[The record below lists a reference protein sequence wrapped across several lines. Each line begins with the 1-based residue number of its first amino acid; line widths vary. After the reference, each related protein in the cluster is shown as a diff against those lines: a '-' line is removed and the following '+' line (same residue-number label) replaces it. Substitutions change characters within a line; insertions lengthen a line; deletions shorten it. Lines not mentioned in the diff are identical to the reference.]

1 MSPERRVTSSF
12 RWDFENKF
20 THFDVLPPTPQ
31 DSGLS
36 SRLEFRAI
44 AGQERAAMEKETK
57 LHQSSRPHSVV
68 TTVVQRR
75 RDDDDDYDD
84 EGWQRRDQSGEVQEE
99 REVGRLTVQA
109 ALKSR
114 ASRGIEGFLQNLN
127 MSGLAS
133 YIVNSAKIK
142 LIGMKA
148 NIDINWPSITVS
160 NNYSLKGNALNYDV
174 YGNGDIDGI
183 VHNFKTIIDIGFKMI
198 GRYIQV
204 QTIATK
210 IFLEGLDFNVTG
222 IYNNE
227 VISETISKTIS
238 NVMPKLIAANQKTIE
253 KMKLQV
259 VFGLILICYNAMAMR
274 INEPLKNQIVEDFLE
289 KLKSM
294 LETGNEKLG
303 LPVLDPYKAD
313 QLAFDVNED
322 VIKLN
327 ANLSKVNANGLAK
340 YNVINGDLDMSDDVV
355 LAIHLSWP
363 LVTAST
369 DYAMKGKIE
378 SFEVF
383 GDGNINLSAHNF
395 VLNTVLTFLW
405 DKQLTSYL
413 TVKDIKLDLS
423 LQKLDFK
430 ATGLFNDEETS
441 TVLSAIVSEMAP
453 ELISDE
459 RITSKIIELVT
470 KKLNEFLETKTVL
483 EIIQMIL

>member
-1 MSPERRVTSSF
+1 
-12 RWDFENKF
+12 
-20 THFDVLPPTPQ
+20 
-31 DSGLS
+31 
-36 SRLEFRAI
+36 
-44 AGQERAAMEKETK
+44 
-57 LHQSSRPHSVV
+57 
-68 TTVVQRR
+68 
-75 RDDDDDYDD
+75 
-84 EGWQRRDQSGEVQEE
+84 
-99 REVGRLTVQA
+99 
-109 ALKSR
+109 
-114 ASRGIEGFLQNLN
+114 
-127 MSGLAS
+127 
-133 YIVNSAKIK
+133 
-142 LIGMKA
+142 
-148 NIDINWPSITVS
+148 
-160 NNYSLKGNALNYDV
+160 
-174 YGNGDIDGI
+174 
-183 VHNFKTIIDIGFKMI
+183 
-198 GRYIQV
+198 
-204 QTIATK
+204 
-210 IFLEGLDFNVTG
+210 
-222 IYNNE
+222 
-227 VISETISKTIS
+227 
-238 NVMPKLIAANQKTIE
+238 
-253 KMKLQV
+253 MKLQV